1 MAQQVYGCKRARLL
15 EVASDFARLLLIEAT
30 ATDCPRSQPRP
41 GTLLYDSCTFRL
53 LSCAVKGTT
62 HLCSGKIPS
71 STCVSKVHTLY
82 LHHQNSL
89 LRNSQQWLAG
99 VASVGAAGGGGNQ
112 WLPPT
117 IAAARRGR
125 LRPRAS
131 GHACSRT
138 LVAPLRIK
146 WLGDPA
152 GDLHEGAAADA
163 PQPPVAATD
172 AIPYTRAPTEAIP

>member
-41 GTLLYDSCTFRL
+41 GTPSDGSCTFWD
-53 LSCAVKGTT
+53 LSCAVKGPT
-62 HLCSGKIPS
+62 HL
-71 STCVSKVHTLY
+71 
-82 LHHQNSL
+82 L
-89 LRNSQQWLAG
+89 LWQDPQQHIRKQGAYTVPAPPEQSANSQLWPAW